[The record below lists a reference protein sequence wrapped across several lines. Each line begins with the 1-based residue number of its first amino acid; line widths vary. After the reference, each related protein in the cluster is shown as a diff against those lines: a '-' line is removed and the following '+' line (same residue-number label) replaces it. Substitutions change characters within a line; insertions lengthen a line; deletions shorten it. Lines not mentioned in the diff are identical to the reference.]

1 VADEII
7 LPEAV
12 TKDMLQALFT
22 EAYMDVSL
30 DSDGD
35 IVVKQSYRCYVVP
48 ATDGRFIRLYS
59 LFKPNPDATAENK
72 LAFVNRVNDELIIVR
87 AYVTDSGGFGFE
99 WYIPIEGG
107 VTKKLIVLAV
117 QRFHR
122 MLDSAIGKDDKNVV
136 G

>member
-1 VADEII
+1 MADEII
-7 LPEAV
+7 LPEAI

-22 EAYMDVSL
+22 DAYMDVSL

-35 IVVKQSYRCYVVP
+35 IVTKQSYRAYVVP

-59 LFKPNPDATAENK
+59 LFKANPDATPENK
-72 LAFVNRVNDELIIVR
+72 LAFVNKVNDELIIVR
-87 AYVTDSGGFGFE
+87 AYVTDNGGYGFE
-99 WYIPIEGG
+99 WYIPIDGG

-122 MLDSAIGKDDKNVV
+122 MLDSAIAKDDKNVV